1 MADSIKPFLDDAT
14 GRMHKAVDHFQ
25 QEIRGIRTG
34 RANPGLI
41 ENVRVDYYGTK
52 TPLGQMAAISA
63 PEARQLLV
71 KPYDASALKDIERAV
86 LSADLGLN
94 PSIDGKALRIVIPP
108 LSEDQRKKLVARV
121 KSMAEESKVAIRN
134 VRRDVLKH
142 VESSV
147 GDKKRQP
154 VVTDDDAA
162 FAKDKVQEIL
172 KNHEKLVDDAV
183 ASKSKEI
190 LEG

>member
-1 MADSIKPFLDDAT
+1 MADSIQSFLDDASD
-14 GRMHKAVDHFQ
+14 RMHKAVDHFQ
-25 QEIRGIRTG
+25 MEIRGIRTG

-52 TPLGQMAAISA
+52 TPLGQIAAISA
-63 PEARQLLV
+63 PEPRQLVV
-71 KPYDASALKDIERAV
+71 KPYDLSALKDIEKAI

-94 PSIDGKALRIVIPP
+94 PSIDGKSLRISIPP
-108 LSEDQRKKLVARV
+108 LSEEGRKKLVARV
-121 KSMAEESKVAIRN
+121 KTMSEDCKVAIRN

-142 VESSV
+142 VESAVS
-147 GDKKRQP
+147 DKKHQP
-154 VVTDDDAA
+154 VVTEDDAS
-162 FAKDKVQEIL
+162 FAKDKVQDVL
-172 KNHEKLVDDAV
+172 KVHEKLVDDSV

>member
-1 MADSIKPFLDDAT
+1 MADSIQPFLKDAT
-14 GRMHKAVDHFQ
+14 ERMHKAVDHFQ

-63 PEARQLLV
+63 PEPRQLVV
-71 KPYDASALKDIERAV
+71 KPYDMSALKDIEKAI
-86 LSADLGLN
+86 LSADLGLK
-94 PSIDGKALRIVIPP
+94 PSIDGKSLRISIPP
-108 LSEDQRKKLVARV
+108 LSEDGRKKLVARV
-121 KSMAEESKVAIRN
+121 KSMAEECKVAIRN

-142 VESSV
+142 VETAI

-154 VVTDDDAA
+154 VLTDDDAA
-162 FAKDKVQEIL
+162 HAKDKVQEVL
-172 KNHEKLVDDAV
+172 KAHEKQVDDAV
-183 ASKSKEI
+183 TSKGKEI

>member
-14 GRMHKAVDHFQ
+14 ARMHKAVDHFQ

-63 PEARQLLV
+63 PEPRQLVV
-71 KPYDASALKDIERAV
+71 KPYDASALKDIEKAV

-94 PSIDGKALRIVIPP
+94 PSLDGKLLRITIPP
-108 LSEDQRKKLVARV
+108 LSEEQRKKLVARV
-121 KSMAEESKVAIRN
+121 KSMAEEAKVAIRN

-147 GDKKRQP
+147 GDKKRNP
-154 VVTDDDAA
+154 VVTDDDAG
-162 FAKDKVQEIL
+162 FAKDRVQEIL

-190 LEG
+190 LEN

>member
-1 MADSIKPFLDDAT
+1 MADSIQSFLEDAT
-14 GRMHKAVDHFQ
+14 ARMHKAVDHFQ

-34 RANPGLI
+34 RANPGLV

-63 PEARQLLV
+63 PEPRQLVV
-71 KPYDASALKDIERAV
+71 KPYDASALKDIEKAI

-94 PSIDGKALRIVIPP
+94 PSLDGKILRITIPP
-108 LSEDQRKKLVARV
+108 LSEEQRKKLVSRV
-121 KSMAEESKVAIRN
+121 KTMAEESKVAIRN

-147 GDKKRQP
+147 GDKKRTP
-154 VVTDDDAA
+154 VVTDDDAS
-162 FAKDKVQEIL
+162 FAKEKVQEIL
-172 KNHEKLVDDAV
+172 KNHEKLVDDSLA
-183 ASKSKEI
+183 AKSKEI
-190 LEG
+190 LEH

>member
-1 MADSIKPFLDDAT
+1 MADSIQPFLADAT
-14 GRMHKAVDHFQ
+14 DRMHKAVDHFQ
-25 QEIRGIRTG
+25 QDTRGIRTG

-52 TPLGQMAAISA
+52 TPLGQMASITA
-63 PEARQLLV
+63 PEPRQLLV
-71 KPYDASALKDIERAV
+71 KPYDMSALKDIEKAV

-94 PSIDGKALRIVIPP
+94 PTIDGKSLRITIPM
-108 LSEDQRKKLVARV
+108 LSEDGRKKLVARV
-121 KSMAEESKVAIRN
+121 KSMAEDCKVAIRN

-142 VESSV
+142 VESVV
-147 GDKKRQP
+147 GDKKQQP
-154 VVTDDDAA
+154 VVTEDDAA
-162 FAKDKVQEIL
+162 FAKDKVQEVL
-172 KNHEKLVDDAV
+172 KHHEKLVDDAV

>member
-1 MADSIKPFLDDAT
+1 MTDSIQAFLKDAT
-14 GRMHKAVDHFQ
+14 DRMHKAVDHFQ
-25 QEIRGIRTG
+25 SEIRGIRTG

-52 TPLGQMAAISA
+52 TPLGQMASIMA
-63 PEARQLLV
+63 PEPRQLLV
-71 KPYDASALKDIERAV
+71 KPYDASALKDIEKAV

-94 PSIDGKALRIVIPP
+94 PSLDGKALRINIPP
-108 LSEDQRKKLVARV
+108 LSEEQRKKLVARV
-121 KSMAEESKVAIRN
+121 RSMAEDSKVAIRN

-142 VESSV
+142 VEAAV
-147 GDKKRQP
+147 GDKKHQP
-154 VVTDDDAA
+154 VVTDDDAG

-172 KNHEKLVDDAV
+172 KHHEKLVDDAV